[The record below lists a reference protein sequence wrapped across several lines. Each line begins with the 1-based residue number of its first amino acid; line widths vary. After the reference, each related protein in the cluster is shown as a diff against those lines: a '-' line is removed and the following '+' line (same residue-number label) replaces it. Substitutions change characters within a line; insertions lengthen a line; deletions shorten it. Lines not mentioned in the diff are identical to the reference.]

1 MDVGRTKILIK
12 NIGPGGLCSFQ
23 YKPPSR
29 TDLILQFKTNLL
41 EEEIKVLG
49 HPVWTKDY
57 PNYNE
62 YGVQFIVDEN
72 ERAGLVKILNLVQI
86 RMKQDSLLL
95 MEIS

>member
-1 MDVGRTKILIK
+1 
-12 NIGPGGLCSFQ
+12 
-23 YKPPSR
+23 
-29 TDLILQFKTNLL
+29 L

-72 ERAGLVKILNLVQI
+72 ERAGLVKILSLVQI
-86 RMKQDSLLL
+86 RMKQDSLFADGNFITSSPNVYFKEL
-95 MEIS
+95 